1 MGFSFAKI
9 VASSLIIFM
18 GSHAGFAAPQKDEQV
33 RIQKKLKRLDLK
45 RLNLS
50 TEVPQYH
57 DYLGWKIDGSIN
69 GEVIHQTAV
78 PTIEIDFG
86 TFQIRDVSTIPVG
99 TKVSLQKFVVFKDR
113 NFFQVKRKDTNQ
125 LVEGLV
131 DGMFIVAAGDILS
144 SPDQ

>member
-9 VASSLIIFM
+9 AASSLIFLM
-18 GSHAGFAAPQKDEQV
+18 GSYAVFAAPQKDEQL

-45 RLNLS
+45 RVNLS
-50 TEVPQYH
+50 TEVPQHH

-69 GEVIHQTAV
+69 GEMLHQTAV
-78 PTIEIDFG
+78 PTIDIDFG
-86 TFQIRDVSTIPVG
+86 TFQVRDVGNVPVG
-99 TKVSLQKFVVFKDR
+99 TKVSLQKLVVFKGR

-125 LVEGLV
+125 VVDGLV
-131 DGMFIVAAGDILS
+131 DGMFIVAAGDILT